1 MNQKKELGKGL
12 QALISNINREE
23 SANKSTKM
31 RPEAESYVIDIDKIK
46 PNPHQPRRNFED
58 EALTELATSIKTF
71 GVIQPLTVRKTNQDE
86 YQIISGERR
95 YRACLMADLKQVPA
109 YVRSAN
115 DQEVLEMALVENI
128 QREDL
133 NPIEIAITYSRLMEE
148 CALTQEKLSE
158 RVGKQR
164 STISNYIRILKLS
177 PEIQTAVKNRTLS
190 MGHARVIAGINDLLY
205 QNYLFKEIIA
215 KDLSV
220 REAEKMAQ
228 LHQGSRQVTGKNE
241 KEISSGI
248 HPMIKPIEDRIS
260 AFLGT
265 KVQINRKSDG
275 SGQILI
281 HFNSDQSLND
291 ILDKFEDES

>member
-23 SANKSTKM
+23 STLKSAKP
-31 RPEAESYVIDIDKIK
+31 RPEAESFLIDIDKIK
-46 PNPHQPRRNFED
+46 PNPQQPRRQFED
-58 EALTELATSIKTF
+58 EPLAELVASIKTF
-71 GVIQPLTVRKTNQDE
+71 GIIQPLTVRKISEGE

-95 YRACLMADLKQVPA
+95 YRACLMSGLKQIPA
-109 YVRSAN
+109 YIRSAN

-164 STISNYIRILKLS
+164 STISNYVRILKLS
-177 PEIQTAVKNRTLS
+177 PEIQNAVKNKTLS

-205 QNYLFKEIIA
+205 QNYLYKEIIT

-220 REAEKMAQ
+220 RDAERMAQ
-228 LHQGSRQVTGKNE
+228 LHQGSKQPSNATQ
-241 KEISSGI
+241 KEITAGA
-248 HPMIKPIEDRIS
+248 HPMIKPIADRLS

-265 KVQINRKSDG
+265 KVEITRKSDG

-281 HFNSDQSLND
+281 RFNSDQSLND
-291 ILDKFEDES
+291 ILDKFEE

>member
-23 SANKSTKM
+23 STLKSAKP
-31 RPEAESYVIDIDKIK
+31 RPEAESFLIDIDKIK
-46 PNPHQPRRNFED
+46 PNPQQPRRQFED
-58 EALTELATSIKTF
+58 EPLAELVASIKTF
-71 GVIQPLTVRKTNQDE
+71 GIIQPLTVRKISEGE

-95 YRACLMADLKQVPA
+95 YRACLMSGLKQIPA
-109 YVRSAN
+109 YIRSAN

-164 STISNYIRILKLS
+164 STISNYVRILKLS
-177 PEIQTAVKNRTLS
+177 PEIQNAVKNKTLS

-205 QNYLFKEIIA
+205 QNYLYKEIIT

-220 REAEKMAQ
+220 REAERMAQ
-228 LHQGSRQVTGKNE
+228 LHQGSKQPTNNATQ
-241 KEISSGI
+241 KENTAGA
-248 HPMIKPIEDRIS
+248 HPMIKPIADRLS

-265 KVQINRKSDG
+265 KVEITRKSDG

-281 HFNSDQSLND
+281 RFNSDQSLND
-291 ILDKFEDES
+291 ILDKFEE

>member
-12 QALISNINREE
+12 QALISNINRED
-23 SANKSTKM
+23 SGSKIPRT
-31 RPEAESYVIDIDKIK
+31 RPEAESYLIDLDKIK

-58 EALTELATSIKTF
+58 EALAELAASIKTF

-95 YRACLMADLKQVPA
+95 YRACLMAGLKQVPA

-148 CALTQEKLSE
+148 CDLTQEKLSE

-164 STISNYIRILKLS
+164 STISNYVRILKLS
-177 PEIQTAVKNRTLS
+177 PEIQTAVKNKTLS

-205 QNYLFKEIIA
+205 QNYLFKEILA

-228 LHQGSRQVTGKNE
+228 LHQGARLSNERTVKEVSSVTT
-241 KEISSGI
+241 

-281 HFNSDQSLND
+281 HFKSDQSLND
-291 ILDKFEDES
+291 ILDKFED